1 MSGIIALIRFTDL
14 KIPEHLTKRFSL
26 CLCLCLSVSPEVV
39 PSHRTEKNTEQDTE
53 QKVAYRR
60 IVATGNNKNKCRLIL

>member
-1 MSGIIALIRFTDL
+1 MSGTIALIRFTDL

-26 CLCLCLSVSPEVV
+26 CLCLSVSPEVV
-39 PSHRTEKNTEQDTE
+39 PSHRTEQNTEQDTE

-60 IVATGNNKNKCRLIL
+60 IVATGNKNKCRLIL

>member
-1 MSGIIALIRFTDL
+1 MSGVIALIRFTDL

-26 CLCLCLSVSPEVV
+26 CLCLSVSPEVV
-39 PSHRTEKNTEQDTE
+39 PSHRTEQNTEQDTE

-60 IVATGNNKNKCRLIL
+60 IVATGNKNKCRLIL